1 MSKLKLG
8 LVNLGCDK
16 NRIDGEIMLSTL
28 YNKYDLAKEPEDAD
42 IILVNTCGF
51 IESSKQESI
60 DTILEMARYKE
71 NKCKVLLATGCLTQR
86 YGKELLE
93 LMPELDGILGVNNYS
108 DIDRLIKNAL
118 SKEEKLCYCNYS
130 DTNINEG
137 ERILTTDSHY
147 AYIRISEGCDNACAY
162 CAIPKIRG
170 KYRSRTME
178 SILKE
183 ANSLA
188 NQGVKELIIVAQDTT
203 RYGVDI
209 YGEKNLHVLL
219 RKLSEIEKIEWIR
232 ILYCYAEELTEDII
246 NEIADN
252 DKVCKYIDIPLQ
264 HISDDVLK
272 AMRRKGRRALI
283 TKNID
288 KLREKIKEINIRTTY
303 IVGFPGEKEANF
315 EELMKFTEEAK
326 FDKLGVFKYSRE
338 ENTAAYDMEN
348 QISEETKEIREA
360 EIMFLQQR
368 ISKEINEKK
377 VGKVYNVIVDNFDG
391 EMYHGRNYEMAPEV
405 DGEIIFTSENNI
417 KLGSFIKVRIT
428 EALEYDLIGVVENEL
443 SE

>member
-1 MSKLKLG
+1 
-8 LVNLGCDK
+8 
-16 NRIDGEIMLSTL
+16 
-28 YNKYDLAKEPEDAD
+28 
-42 IILVNTCGF
+42 
-51 IESSKQESI
+51 
-60 DTILEMARYKE
+60 
-71 NKCKVLLATGCLTQR
+71 
-86 YGKELLE
+86 
-93 LMPELDGILGVNNYS
+93 
-108 DIDRLIKNAL
+108 
-118 SKEEKLCYCNYS
+118 
-130 DTNINEG
+130 
-137 ERILTTDSHY
+137 
-147 AYIRISEGCDNACAY
+147 
-162 CAIPKIRG
+162 
-170 KYRSRTME
+170 ME

-219 RKLSEIEKIEWIR
+219 RKLSKIEKIEWIR